1 MNTSWSSE
9 ENRIVRAAKGT
20 LTKFSIASLLHQV
33 FVRSP
38 DGQLLL
44 GLLESV
50 HRLVPY
56 AVIRQTLRVS
66 NAATMIYGM
75 TKLLLSK
82 LSVGS
87 ITNWIGIS
95 NGANEGMNLVQQ

>member
-1 MNTSWSSE
+1 MREKISKE
-9 ENRIVRAAKGT
+9 QQRT
-20 LTKFSIASLLHQV
+20 LTKTSIASFLYQT

-44 GLLESV
+44 RLLESV

-82 LSVGS
+82 LGVGS

-95 NGANEGMNLVQQ
+95 NGANEGMNLMQ

>member
-1 MNTSWSSE
+1 MNISWSSE
-9 ENRIVRAAKGT
+9 GNLSEKQQRT
-20 LTKFSIASLLHQV
+20 LTKNSIASFLYQI

-38 DGQLLL
+38 DGQVLLRL
-44 GLLESV
+44 AESV
-50 HRLVPY
+50 HRLIPY

-75 TKLLLSK
+75 TRLLLSK

-95 NGANEGMNLVQQ
+95 NGANEGMNLLQQ